1 MKFPIGTELDP
12 RFSRKLPGMQLQVNS
27 SSLGPF
33 KQCPRKYYYTIVLG
47 LETTE
52 RSIHLTFG
60 TLVHKA
66 SEIYDLGKIRGLSH
80 EENLL
85 STLEWALRA
94 TWDTRLSRP
103 WQSGHT
109 D

>member
-1 MKFPIGTELDP
+1 MKLPIGTELDP

-33 KQCPRKYYYTIVLG
+33 KQCPRKYYYTIVTG
-47 LETTE
+47 LETAE

-66 SEIYDLGKIRGLSH
+66 SDSNAFHVGFMMGS
-80 EENLL
+80 
-85 STLEWALRA
+85 SFCSCTG
-94 TWDTRLSRP
+94 TRYS
-103 WQSGHT
+103 
-109 D
+109 